1 MGASRGP
8 SDHRASVRRPDR
20 AGVRPDPEAVGHPE
34 ARDASSRTGIPE
46 AREVPDIW
54 YQFATPFVVDGSAF
68 DTAFASLQI
77 TPLAQAVHDTAA
89 WYQATAKAA

>member
-1 MGASRGP
+1 M
-8 SDHRASVRRPDR
+8 
-20 AGVRPDPEAVGHPE
+20 
-34 ARDASSRTGIPE
+34 
-46 AREVPDIW
+46 PDIW